1 MVSLLQLAEITEE
14 GVTFSSPVDGTQ
26 MLLRPEDSIHH
37 QNRIGSDIIMA
48 LDDVAPSTIE
58 VQARSSLLNVRL
70 LLFHVLCMQ
79 DPARFREAMERT
91 IRWSLR
97 SCYDAQL

>member
-1 MVSLLQLAEITEE
+1 MVSLLQLAKITEE

-58 VQARSSLLNVRL
+58 DPVR
-70 LLFHVLCMQ
+70 FK
-79 DPARFREAMERT
+79 EAMDRT
-91 IRWSLR
+91 IRWIDRCIEAHQRPHEQHLFGIV
-97 SCYDAQL
+97 QVTGVI

>member
-1 MVSLLQLAEITEE
+1 MVSLLQLAKITEE

-58 VQARSSLLNVRL
+58 DPVR
-70 LLFHVLCMQ
+70 FK
-79 DPARFREAMERT
+79 EAMDRT
-91 IRWSLR
+91 IRWIDRCIEAHQRLHE
-97 SCYDAQL
+97 QHLFGIVQVTGVI